1 MAGIGLPELLVMAVL
16 PCVVTIPFWIYCIID
31 IVRNDFADNNK
42 MIWLLVVVLL
52 YTLGVVLY
60 FAIGRRQR
68 VVRTSR
74 APVAGQGL

>member
-1 MAGIGLPELLVMAVL
+1 MVGIGLPELLVIVML
-16 PCVVTIPFWIYCIID
+16 LCVVTVPFWIYCIID
-31 IVRNDFADNNK
+31 IARNDFADNNK

-68 VVRTSR
+68 VVRTS
-74 APVAGQGL
+74 